1 MAEENRVVR
10 PFITPTQA
18 QDWMNENIYLEI
30 QPMIDGQPDGK
41 AIAVNSGETQRLD
54 SKTFLTSDF
63 SIMVKQSADVSVFE
77 KHLVN
82 FAEAVSVGVK
92 NAFSVVLIGSSNYLK
107 FSDEISRW
115 TIAEF
120 AKSACGFKFAKAG
133 GERTRAARTV
143 HSGSTFELV
152 VVLNQELPKV
162 VGKPW
167 RRGTWVAKSSYSL
180 GNPLEGFGFTPLL
193 LTDDKRHEFNLGA
206 NTFKFARKNPFN
218 GQLYDSETLDDFI
231 EFYVDEET
239 LNLLSAAPRS
249 AQSAF
254 IQTEIFLSAIE
265 FLVTEACSDPEL
277 HEKTLEDVKEKL
289 IGKLLSAL
297 SVKENDAELN
307 RCFQLLKQSPQSF
320 LNQFE
325 DLVDYKK
332 KIIDSIG
339 DLR

>member
-10 PFITPTQA
+10 PFVTPTQA

-30 QPMIDGQPDGK
+30 QPLIDGQPDGD

-63 SIMVKQSADVSVFE
+63 SLMVSDSAEIKDFENYLNAFSMDVST
-77 KHLVN
+77 
-82 FAEAVSVGVK
+82 GVK
-92 NAFSVVLIGSSNYLK
+92 NAFSIVLIGSSNYLK
-107 FSDEISRW
+107 FSDEICRW
-115 TIAEF
+115 SVTDF
-120 AKSACGFKFAKAG
+120 TKSGSGFKFAKVG
-133 GERTRAARTV
+133 GERPRAARTV
-143 HSGSTFELV
+143 HSGSTFDLV
-152 VVLNQELPKV
+152 VVLNQELPKT

-167 RRGTWVAKSSYSL
+167 RRGTWIAKSTYSL

-193 LTDDKRHEFNLGA
+193 LTNEKRQEFSLGP

-218 GQLYDSETLDDFI
+218 GQLFDSETLDDFV

-265 FLVTEACSDPEL
+265 FLVMEANSDPEL
-277 HEKTLEDVKEKL
+277 REKTLEDVKEKL

-297 SVKENDAELN
+297 SSKETDTELS
-307 RCFQLLKQSPQSF
+307 RCFNLLKQSPQSF

-332 KIIDSIG
+332 KIMTSIG